1 MSDSGKRAP
10 RIAAID
16 QFRGLAT
23 LVMVLGN
30 NLMASGRAPSWL
42 LHARDPGLTTAD
54 LFAPLFIF
62 AMGLTYGPS
71 MRRRT
76 AKDGAAR
83 AFGHAALRW
92 AILVGI
98 GSVITLVETFLGAN
112 PSGVYWGVLEAI
124 GAAGLIALPFI
135 LLPAWA
141 RLCAGLAI
149 LGLYQVL
156 LENIWLETVKR
167 SPHGGILGSLGWGG
181 LLILST
187 AVGELFLDEKR
198 RRWLFPLG
206 SLAFLGAGLLLDP
219 LVALSKVRVSPSY
232 VLLSVGVSGLAF
244 LLVWVLTEK
253 VGSPSR
259 LLEAWGKNP
268 LLLYVL
274 HICLLAVFL
283 VPAVTDY
290 LAAVPFIVVA
300 TQDLCMAG
308 LLSVLALWMDSRNFV
323 LSL

>member
-1 MSDSGKRAP
+1 MRSPPNGAT

-16 QFRGLAT
+16 QFRGLAAM
-23 LVMVLGN
+23 VMVLGN

-42 LHARDPGLTTAD
+42 THARDPGLSAAD

-62 AMGLTYGPS
+62 AVGLTYGPS

-76 AKDGAAR
+76 ARDGAAR

-92 AILVGI
+92 VILMGI
-98 GSVITLVETFLGAN
+98 GSAITVTETLLGAN

-124 GAAGLIALPFI
+124 GAAGLLALPFI
-135 LLPAWA
+135 LMPAWA
-141 RLCAGLAI
+141 RLCAGLAL

-156 LENIWLETVKR
+156 LGHFWIETVKR
-167 SPHGGILGSLGWGG
+167 SPHGGIPGSLGWGG

-187 AVGELFLDEKR
+187 AAGEFFLDEKG
-198 RRWLFPLG
+198 RRWLFPLA
-206 SLAFLGAGLLLDP
+206 SVAFLGAGLLLGRFVP
-219 LVALSKVRVSPSY
+219 ISKVRVSPSY
-232 VLLSVGVSGLAF
+232 VLLSVGASALAF

-253 VGSPSR
+253 AGSPSH

-274 HICLLAVFL
+274 HICSLAVFL

-290 LAAVPFIVVA
+290 LATAPFAVVVA
-300 TQDLCMAG
+300 QDLCMAG
-308 LLSVLALWMDSRNFV
+308 LLSALALWLVSRDWV
-323 LSL
+323 LKL